1 MYNTHC
7 ILYIIALCRFDW
19 VAKFMEFQD
28 NPLTQGKLTVAEI
41 NFDIM
46 KTQSVEIFVKLDFF
60 TNDLVVLFIFVYTGS
75 Y

>member
-1 MYNTHC
+1 
-7 ILYIIALCRFDW
+7 
-19 VAKFMEFQD
+19 MEFQD

-75 Y
+75 YWEQQLIAPEKKWHFGFDSG